1 MFNGVKPVL
10 VNRHDN
16 VVTWLAGS
24 HSAFDENTA
33 DGVACGGA
41 TVVVGPTVVVD
52 ATVVVGAGVVAGGV
66 STVVGSA
73 VVVVGTAVV
82 GGSGGGAGRE
92 ADAACDIKVIAATD
106 ASAANTRSPTLRPPT
121 AGVRRGS

>member
-24 HSAFDENTA
+24 HSAFDENTPE
-33 DGVACGGA
+33 GIACGEA
-41 TVVVGPTVVVD
+41 AVVVGPTVVEGP
-52 ATVVVGAGVVAGGV
+52 TVVVGASVDAGTGTVVASAGVVA
-66 STVVGSA
+66 
-73 VVVVGTAVV
+73 GTAVV
-82 GGSGGGAGRE
+82 GGSGGGAGTE

-106 ASAANTRSPTLRPPT
+106 AIAANTRSPTLRPP
-121 AGVRRGS
+121 AVRRGS